1 MAIDLIIYDGAMCC
15 TTGVCGP
22 EPDQELIEFNKILK
36 KLQKE
41 FKDLNVKRASISF
54 NMPLFL
60 ENTEISQLVKENGPD
75 ILPITTINEKIIAKQ
90 RYPKYVKLKKEL
102 EIEGGDIE

>member
-1 MAIDLIIYDGAMCC
+1 MAIDLIIYDGVMCC

-22 EPDQELIEFNKILK
+22 EPDKELMEFNKTLK
-36 KLQKE
+36 KLKKE
-41 FKDLNVKRASISF
+41 FKDLNVKRASMSF

-60 ENTEISQLVKENGPD
+60 ENTEIFQLVKENGLD
-75 ILPITTINEKIIAKQ
+75 ILPVTTINEKIIAKQ

-102 EIEGGDIE
+102 EIEGGEIE